1 MGLQGL
7 SKEIKLKKPPAEV
20 RITGTLPSHLSC
32 SSCYNVPKALS
43 TLATWPTL
51 LVDHSLP
58 PSVSEDPILPQPIS
72 KRIRRLHPFPAN
84 QQAYQKTP
92 PPSFPSQSASVS
104 ENPILLQPSQ
114 MYQKVP
120 SFSNQSAGRCGHGK
134 TSPFSPLSLSYKNR
148 HDMRPGSARPD
159 CQEVSLLCSVSLASI
174 NLSSPGLGSGKFF
187 FYPCAEPT
195 TIPSRRHGVR
205 GFLMGWNMEEAKV
218 LCSNLIFQVV
228 PDAFLQ

>member
-58 PSVSEDPILPQPIS
+58 RSVSEDPILPQPIS
-72 KRIRRLHPFPAN
+72 KRIRR
-84 QQAYQKTP
+84 P

-120 SFSNQSAGRCGHGK
+120 SVSNQSAGRCGHGK
-134 TSPFSPLSLSYKNR
+134 TSPFSSLSLSYTNR